1 MFGFSL
7 LSIFYL
13 NKNRKEIIEEFE
25 ELEEKIGGYFEDL
38 DLKVENNSSVA
49 KLLMNNNTLFFL
61 QRIIYALL
69 IVFVTNG
76 LA

>member
-38 DLKVENNSSVA
+38 DLKVEKDSSVA